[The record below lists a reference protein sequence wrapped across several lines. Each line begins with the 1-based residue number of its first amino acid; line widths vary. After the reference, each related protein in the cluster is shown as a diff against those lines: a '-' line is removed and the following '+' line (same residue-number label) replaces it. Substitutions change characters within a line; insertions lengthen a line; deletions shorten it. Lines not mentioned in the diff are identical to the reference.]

1 MTQFTFE
8 GGDSAGL
15 DADEF
20 VHHGFFVEYRD
31 SIRPT
36 LLQLMR
42 LHGVV
47 DDIRNK
53 PVVFTGS
60 LTTAID

>member
-1 MTQFTFE
+1 MAPFTFE
-8 GGDSAGL
+8 GDDLAGL

-31 SIRPT
+31 LIRPT
-36 LLQLMR
+36 MLKLMR

-47 DDIRNK
+47 DDVRNK
-53 PVVFTGS
+53 PVVFTG
-60 LTTAID
+60 